1 MALFLSCANGNH
13 RPTSSYANGL
23 VCCDICGKVLHED
36 LYTDEPSFVKGAGG
50 ESKLSGSVVRS
61 IQSGYSES
69 FRRTL
74 DKGRDMIESIVTTFN
89 ISGGDSIV
97 NPACAFYQIAVERNF
112 TRGRKTD
119 QVAAAC
125 LYIACRYVLGAVF
138 LQLCQL
144 LSLGEHPTII
154 KPVDPSLYISRFTE
168 KLLKQRNMKV
178 SQTALYLIARMKRDW
193 MQTGRKPS
201 GLCGAALYISAL
213 SHGYSF
219 SKTDIVKIVHICEMT
234 LTKRLIEFENTDS
247 GSLTIEELTN
257 NAVELKESV
266 PSVGVSQKS
275 GEVLCEHKNSGAP
288 HFAHGLCRTC
298 YDAFVKL
305 SGGLH
310 GGSEPPAFQRAEKER
325 IAMESTNNADES
337 TVPQQE
343 SENIEQVEKVKSFTE
358 NSQKATENEQLN
370 QRDFTESSQKENE
383 NEQLNQRENGSNSS
397 ATGDQIEVDGVSD
410 KFQKSKDASSIT
422 DDESDGLSDI
432 DDVEVDGY
440 LNNDEE
446 TRYKTIIWEEMN
458 KEYLEEQAAAAA
470 AKMEASQVDLE
481 NCSDELR
488 AAHEFAA
495 AAAAAVAKSRKE
507 RKRTQDSNANPAQT
521 AAEAT
526 HQMLIKKRL
535 SSKINY
541 DVLET
546 LFTNDPPSD
555 SNKKAKASN
564 DDGDGDATGQSDG
577 EKEHDGDITDNY
589 DEPGQGFE
597 DMEQED
603 DTGIYSNG
611 LHYENGE
618 DFDDYNYDNGNDEY

>member
-1 MALFLSCANGNH
+1 
-13 RPTSSYANGL
+13 
-23 VCCDICGKVLHED
+23 
-36 LYTDEPSFVKGAGG
+36 
-50 ESKLSGSVVRS
+50 
-61 IQSGYSES
+61 
-69 FRRTL
+69 
-74 DKGRDMIESIVTTFN
+74 MIESIVTTFN

-247 GSLTIEELTN
+247 GSLTIEELTK

-325 IAMESTNNADES
+325 IAMESTNKADES

-383 NEQLNQRENGSNSS
+383 NEQLNQRENGSNS

-521 AAEAT
+521 AAEAA

-597 DMEQED
+597 DMEPED

-618 DFDDYNYDNGNDEY
+618 DFDDFNYDNGDDEY